1 MSLRGRDQEASL
13 VIKTNITGAGIAPAC
28 PPQMMLAAA
37 ADVEWS
43 KNYRARN
50 GNVPFCYSVTWL
62 AVPAGDG
69 MAMDAARFWYRSA
82 YVQDA
87 SQTASLVAS
96 AGEALAGLLIHAGL
110 IAGHQ
115 LCSDLAVLA
124 AHGGVTSAG
133 ITAARAAW
141 RCRRQPVPGGPRILD
156 TRYDTGH
163 LLTGRSRR
171 LVDVCA
177 ELGLDVTQ
185 PELRTTSM
193 TALHRRWLLDGDIA
207 AREKITVLNLRH
219 ALSTTLIAVRTA
231 GLGHW
236 QPGLNVS
243 RLLANGLD
251 GTIGWLAD
259 PAFTALLGGPGA
271 T

>member
-1 MSLRGRDQEASL
+1 MSQPDRDREPPL
-13 VIKTNITGAGIAPAC
+13 IIKTNITGPGTAPAC
-28 PPQMMLAAA
+28 PPQMMLAVA

-62 AVPAGDG
+62 AVPADG
-69 MAMDAARFWYRSA
+69 STAETDAARFWYRSA
-82 YVQDA
+82 YVRDA
-87 SQTASLVAS
+87 SQTASLVTSAS
-96 AGEALAGLLIHAGL
+96 ETLAGLLTHAAL

-124 AHGGVTSAG
+124 AHGGAAPAG
-133 ITAARAAW
+133 ITAAQAAW
-141 RCRRQPVPGGPRILD
+141 RHRRRPMSGPRILD
-156 TRYDTGH
+156 TRYDIGH
-163 LLTGRSRR
+163 LLTGPSRR

-185 PELRTTSM
+185 PELRGTSM
-193 TALHRRWLLDGDIA
+193 TALHRRWLHDGDIA

-219 ALSTTLIAVRTA
+219 ALSTTLVAVRA
-231 GLGHW
+231 ARLGHW

-243 RLLANGLD
+243 RLLAAELD

-259 PAFTALLGGPGA
+259 RVFTALLEEPSA